1 MSLRDSLRKQSI
13 KSIELEEIDSS
24 IDYDSIKKNVLNG
37 LKDAFEKKIAEK
49 DFKQTFHYL
58 GTVSRYHYNAS
69 TEMSIDF
76 ELKELSPVLNRL
88 SSELKAEFDE
98 IYYQLNENYYDTNE
112 ITKLVA
118 NVKSREDSIRINVY
132 ANLYCNKDGV
142 IK

>member
-58 GTVSRYHYNAS
+58 GTVSKYHYNAS

-76 ELKELSPVLNRL
+76 ELKELSPILNRL

-118 NVKSREDSIRINVY
+118 NFKSREDSIRINVY

>member
-49 DFKQTFHYL
+49 DFKQTLHYL
-58 GTVSRYHYNAS
+58 GTVSKYHYNAS

>member
-58 GTVSRYHYNAS
+58 GTVSKYHYNAS

-112 ITKLVA
+112 ITRLVA

>member
-58 GTVSRYHYNAS
+58 GTVSKYHYNAS

>member
-58 GTVSRYHYNAS
+58 GTVSKYHYNAS

-118 NVKSREDSIRINVY
+118 NIKSREDSIRINVY

>member
-1 MSLRDSLRKQSI
+1 MSLRDSLRKKSI

-58 GTVSRYHYNAS
+58 GTVSKYHYNAS

>member
-24 IDYDSIKKNVLNG
+24 IDYDSIKRDVLNG

-58 GTVSRYHYNAS
+58 GTVSKYHYNAS

-76 ELKELSPVLNRL
+76 ELKELLPVLNRL
-88 SSELKAEFDE
+88 SSELTAEFDE
-98 IYYQLNENYYDTNE
+98 IYYQLGENYYDTNE
-112 ITKLVA
+112 ISKLIDKA
-118 NVKSREDSIRINVY
+118 KSHEDSILINVY
-132 ANLYCNKDGV
+132 ANLYCNRDGV